1 MQWLTS
7 CSVQSAPLIVRA
19 ELIINSTT
27 YATKRRKILLLSVS
41 AGAGHMRAAEALKA
55 YTTEYPDTEIE
66 HWDAM
71 DYVSAGFRAIYTD
84 FYLHLV
90 NRHPAVWGYVY
101 QKSDSADPDATMQKL
116 RRMMERVSTR
126 KLRAAVNLYAP
137 DAIICTHFLPAEMLS
152 REISN
157 QRLAC
162 PVWVQ
167 ITDFDLHSMWL
178 QPQIQGYFA
187 ASEEIAFRMRTRG
200 IPASS
205 AYVTGIPVMP
215 AFSQNLDRAKCANA
229 FGLDPL
235 RPIILLMSG
244 GAGIGGLDKTVESL
258 LAIEWEGIGSD
269 FQLVAL
275 AGKNADLLNSLRQIA
290 SLHPQRLKALGFSHE
305 VEKLMACADL
315 VITKPGGL
323 TTSECLAIGVPMII
337 HSPIPGQEERNADY
351 LLEQG
356 AAYKAVDLTA
366 LSYRLQMLLRQPHLL
381 AQLRQRCH
389 TLGRPH
395 AGREVLNIVFNHL
408 DVQQGVTG
416 LAKMTP
422 LPLAHR
428 SALQVR

>member
-1 MQWLTS
+1 M
-7 CSVQSAPLIVRA
+7 
-19 ELIINSTT
+19 
-27 YATKRRKILLLSVS
+27 LLSVS
-41 AGAGHMRAAEALKA
+41 AGAGHTRAAEALKA
-55 YTTEYPDTEIE
+55 YATGYPDIDIV

-71 DYVSAGFRAIYTD
+71 AYVSAGFRAIYTD

-90 NRHPAVWGYVY
+90 NRHPTVWGYVY
-101 QKSDSADPDATMQKL
+101 QKSDCAHPDATMQKL

-126 KLRAAVNLYAP
+126 KLRAAVNHYAP

-167 ITDFDLHSMWL
+167 VTDFDLHSMWL
-178 QPQIQGYFA
+178 QPQMKGYFA
-187 ASEEIAFRMRTRG
+187 ASEEIAFRMRAKA
-200 IPASS
+200 IPATSI
-205 AYVTGIPVMP
+205 YVTGIPVMP
-215 AFSQNLDRAKCANA
+215 AFSQELRRATCAA
-229 FGLDPL
+229 RFGLDPL
-235 RPIILLMSG
+235 RPIVLLMSG
-244 GAGIGGLDKTVESL
+244 GAGIGELDKTVESL
-258 LAIEWEGIGSD
+258 LAIKGNGLERD

-275 AGKNADLLNSLRQIA
+275 AGKNIELLNSLQQIA
-290 SLHPQRLKALGFSHE
+290 ARHPQRLKACGFSHE

-356 AAYKAVDLTA
+356 AALKAVDLTA
-366 LSYRLQMLLRQPHLL
+366 LSYRLQMLLQQPHLL

-389 TLGRPH
+389 ALGRPH
-395 AGREVLNIVFNHL
+395 AGLAVLSIVFSHL
-408 DVQQGVTG
+408 DRQQGAPV
-416 LAKMTP
+416 
-422 LPLAHR
+422 LPTFTLLPPVQTSCLQAH
-428 SALQVR
+428 

>member
-1 MQWLTS
+1 
-7 CSVQSAPLIVRA
+7 
-19 ELIINSTT
+19 
-27 YATKRRKILLLSVS
+27 
-41 AGAGHMRAAEALKA
+41 MRAAEALKA
-55 YTTEYPDTEIE
+55 CAAAYPGTEIV

-101 QKSDSADPDATMQKL
+101 QKSDSAHPDATMQKL

-152 REISN
+152 REISS

-167 ITDFDLHSMWL
+167 VTDFDLHSMWL
-178 QPQIQGYFA
+178 QPQMQGYFA
-187 ASEEIAFRMRTRG
+187 ASEEVAFRMRAKG
-200 IPASS
+200 IPATSV
-205 AYVTGIPVMP
+205 YVTGIPVMP
-215 AFSQNLDRAKCANA
+215 AFSQTLKRVACAA
-229 FGLDPL
+229 ALGLDAQ

-244 GAGIGGLDKTVESL
+244 GAGIGDLDKTVQSL
-258 LAIEWEGIGSD
+258 LNMKDNGFECD

-275 AGKNADLLNSLRQIA
+275 AGKNLELQNNLQHIVAQ
-290 SLHPQRLKALGFSHE
+290 HPHRLKALGFSDQ

-323 TTSECLAIGVPMII
+323 TTSECLAMGVPMII

-356 AAYKAVDLTA
+356 AALKAVDLTA
-366 LSYRLQMLLRQPHLL
+366 LNYRLQLLLQNPHLL
-381 AQLRQRCH
+381 AELRERCLA
-389 TLGRPH
+389 LGRPR
-395 AGREVLNIVFNHL
+395 AGREVLNVVFNHL
-408 DVQQGVTG
+408 DGLRETLTPPAIPPLVQ
-416 LAKMTP
+416 
-422 LPLAHR
+422 R
-428 SALQVR
+428 SYFQVH